1 MCGDIREIAFQ
12 YQKKKKKKLGHAQ
25 KSPKSLV
32 VVL

>member
-12 YQKKKKKKLGHAQ
+12 YQKKKKLGHAQ